1 MPAPEIWGPA
11 VWNLFHTLIEQLNED
26 AYQVIAPQMYAQFV
40 KICKF
45 LPCPDCASDATNF
58 LAKVNLTHIKS
69 KVEFRNTFYLFHNWV
84 NARKRKPL
92 FNYGNILIYGKY
104 NVIVVINK
112 FLSVYHTKGN
122 MKMLN
127 ESFQRSLIVS
137 TFKGWF
143 TSVIGAFMPAPKVEQ
158 PIAIEVKEELVEE
171 EVKVAA
177 VEEPISNEEVKAV
190 AEEKVAVV
198 EELISNEE
206 VKAVAEEKVAVV
218 EEPIS
223 NEEVAAVEEP
233 ISNEEEVTA
242 VEEPISNEEEVTAV
256 AEEEVTVVEEE
267 STVDEV
273 ENEVLNDVVK
283 VEEKPKGKKGKKGK
297 K

>member
-58 LAKVNLTHIKS
+58 LAKVNLTHIKY

-84 NARKRKPL
+84 NARKRKQL
-92 FNYGNILIYGKY
+92 FNYGNILIYSKY

-143 TSVIGAFMPAPKVEQ
+143 TSVIGAFMPAQKVEQ
-158 PIAIEVKEELVEE
+158 PIAIEVKEEPTAIAEEEVKNVVEEEHTVVEEPTAIAEE
-171 EVKVAA
+171 EVKVEAEEEFKI
-177 VEEPISNEEVKAV
+177 EEPISNEEPLV
-190 AEEKVAVV
+190 EKV
-198 EELISNEE
+198 LD
-206 VKAVAEEKVAVV
+206 K
-218 EEPIS
+218 
-223 NEEVAAVEEP
+223 
-233 ISNEEEVTA
+233 
-242 VEEPISNEEEVTAV
+242 
-256 AEEEVTVVEEE
+256 
-267 STVDEV
+267 V
-273 ENEVLNDVVK
+273 ENEVLNEVIK

>member
-1 MPAPEIWGPA
+1 
-11 VWNLFHTLIEQLNED
+11 
-26 AYQVIAPQMYAQFV
+26 VIAPQMYAQFV

-84 NARKRKPL
+84 NARKRKQL

-104 NVIVVINK
+104 NIIVVINK

-127 ESFQRSLIVS
+127 ESFQRSLIVT
-137 TFKGWF
+137 TFRSWF

-158 PIAIEVKEELVEE
+158 PIAIEVKEEVT
-171 EVKVAA
+171 AF
-177 VEEPISNEEVKAV
+177 EEPNSNEEK
-190 AEEKVAVV
+190 
-198 EELISNEE
+198 
-206 VKAVAEEKVAVV
+206 
-218 EEPIS
+218 
-223 NEEVAAVEEP
+223 VAAVEEP

-242 VEEPISNEEEVTAV
+242 VVEEEHIVEEPI
-256 AEEEVTVVEEE
+256 VEK
-267 STVDEV
+267 VLDEV
-273 ENEVLNDVVK
+273 ENEVLNDVEK

>member
-84 NARKRKPL
+84 NARKRKQL
-92 FNYGNILIYGKY
+92 FNYGNILIYSKY
-104 NVIVVINK
+104 NIIVVINK

-158 PIAIEVKEELVEE
+158 PIAIEVKEEVTAIAEE

-177 VEEPISNEEVKAV
+177 V
-190 AEEKVAVV
+190 
-198 EELISNEE
+198 EE

-242 VEEPISNEEEVTAV
+242 V
-256 AEEEVTVVEEE
+256 AEEEVFNLPGQTE
-267 STVDEV
+267 SQQ
-273 ENEVLNDVVK
+273 K
-283 VEEKPKGKKGKKGK
+283 RKKIIGLEQAEFAGQTGVTSGALGRERAGSF
-297 K
+297 

>member
-58 LAKVNLTHIKS
+58 LAKVNLTHIKY

-84 NARKRKPL
+84 NARKRKQL
-92 FNYGNILIYGKY
+92 YNYGNILIYSKY
-104 NVIVVINK
+104 NIIVVINK

-177 VEEPISNEEVKAV
+177 VEEPISNEEEVKVVEEEVTTV
-190 AEEKVAVV
+190 AEEP
-198 EELISNEE
+198 ISNEE
-206 VKAVAEEKVAVV
+206 EVTAVS

-242 VEEPISNEEEVTAV
+242 VAEEGPISNEEVK
-256 AEEEVTVVEEE
+256 VVE
-267 STVDEV
+267 EV

>member
-26 AYQVIAPQMYAQFV
+26 SYQAIAPQLYSQFV
-40 KICKF
+40 RICKL

-84 NARKRKPL
+84 NARKRKQL
-92 FNYGNILIYGKY
+92 FNYGNILIYSKY
-104 NVIVVINK
+104 NIIVVINK

-137 TFKGWF
+137 TFRSWF
-143 TSVIGAFMPAPKVEQ
+143 TSVIGAFTPTPKVQ
-158 PIAIEVKEELVEE
+158 QSIAIEVKEEPVIQEEVKEESVIQE
-171 EVKVAA
+171 EVKVVETI
-177 VEEPISNEEVKAV
+177 VEEPISNEEVTAV
-190 AEEKVAVV
+190 
-198 EELISNEE
+198 
-206 VKAVAEEKVAVV
+206 
-218 EEPIS
+218 
-223 NEEVAAVEEP
+223 
-233 ISNEEEVTA
+233 

-256 AEEEVTVVEEE
+256 AEEEVTAIVEEE
-267 STVDEV
+267 VTEV
-273 ENEVLNDVVK
+273 EEPISNEEEVTAVAEEEVKVEVLEK

>member
-143 TSVIGAFMPAPKVEQ
+143 TSVIGAFMPATKVEQ
-158 PIAIEVKEELVEE
+158 PIAIEVKEEPTAIAEE
-171 EVKVAA
+171 KVAA
-177 VEEPISNEEVKAV
+177 VEEPISKEEEVTAV
-190 AEEKVAVV
+190 AEE
-198 EELISNEE
+198 EPISNEE

-242 VEEPISNEEEVTAV
+242 VAVEEPII
-256 AEEEVTVVEEE
+256 VEEP
-267 STVDEV
+267 TVE
-273 ENEVLNDVVK
+273 K
-283 VEEKPKGKKGKKGK
+283 VEEKSKSKKGKKGK

>member
-11 VWNLFHTLIEQLNED
+11 VWNFFHTLIEQLNED
-26 AYQVIAPQMYAQFV
+26 AYQAIAPQLYSQFV
-40 KICKF
+40 RICKL

-84 NARKRKPL
+84 NARKRKQL
-92 FNYGNILIYGKY
+92 FNYGNILIYSKY
-104 NVIVVINK
+104 NIIVVINK

-137 TFKGWF
+137 TFRSWF
-143 TSVIGAFMPAPKVEQ
+143 TSVIGAFTPPPKVQ
-158 PIAIEVKEELVEE
+158 QSIAIEVKEEEVTAVAEKEEVTAVEEVKVVEEEEVTAVAEKEEVKVVEEEEVTAVEEVIVVVEE
-171 EVKVAA
+171 EVTT
-177 VEEPISNEEVKAV
+177 V

-198 EELISNEE
+198 EE
-206 VKAVAEEKVAVV
+206 
-218 EEPIS
+218 
-223 NEEVAAVEEP
+223 
-233 ISNEEEVTA
+233 
-242 VEEPISNEEEVTAV
+242 EEVTAV
-256 AEEEVTVVEEE
+256 AEEEPTVE
-267 STVDEV
+267 
-273 ENEVLNDVVK
+273 K

>member
-26 AYQVIAPQMYAQFV
+26 AYQAVAPQLYSQFV
-40 KICKF
+40 RICKL

-84 NARKRKPL
+84 NARKRKQL
-92 FNYGNILIYGKY
+92 FNYGNILIYSKY
-104 NVIVVINK
+104 NIIVVINK

-137 TFKGWF
+137 TFRSWF
-143 TSVIGAFMPAPKVEQ
+143 TSVIGAFTPPPKVQ
-158 PIAIEVKEELVEE
+158 QSIAIEVKEEPTAVAQEEEVTAVAEKEEVKVVEEE
-171 EVKVAA
+171 EVKVVEEEEVTAVAEEEEVIVVAEEEVAA
-177 VEEPISNEEVKAV
+177 VEEVIVVVEEEVTTV

-198 EELISNEE
+198 EE
-206 VKAVAEEKVAVV
+206 
-218 EEPIS
+218 
-223 NEEVAAVEEP
+223 
-233 ISNEEEVTA
+233 
-242 VEEPISNEEEVTAV
+242 EEVTAV
-256 AEEEVTVVEEE
+256 AEEEPTVE
-267 STVDEV
+267 
-273 ENEVLNDVVK
+273 K

>member
-11 VWNLFHTLIEQLNED
+11 VWNLFHTLIEHLNED

-58 LAKVNLTHIKS
+58 LAKVNLTHIKY

-84 NARKRKPL
+84 NARKRKQL
-92 FNYGNILIYGKY
+92 FNYGNILIYSKY

-127 ESFQRSLIVS
+127 ESFQRSLIVN
-137 TFKGWF
+137 TFKTWF
-143 TSVIGAFMPAPKVEQ
+143 TSVIGAFMPAQKVEQ
-158 PIAIEVKEELVEE
+158 PIAIEVKEEPTAIAEEEVKNVVEEEHTVVEEPISNEEEVKVEAEE

-177 VEEPISNEEVKAV
+177 VEEVT
-190 AEEKVAVV
+190 VV
-198 EELISNEE
+198 E
-206 VKAVAEEKVAVV
+206 
-218 EEPIS
+218 
-223 NEEVAAVEEP
+223 EEP
-233 ISNEEEVTA
+233 ISNEEEVA
-242 VEEPISNEEEVTAV
+242 AIEEEPI
-256 AEEEVTVVEEE
+256 
-267 STVDEV
+267 VDEV
-273 ENEVLNDVVK
+273 LNEVIK

>member
-26 AYQVIAPQMYAQFV
+26 SYQAIAPQLYSQFV
-40 KICKF
+40 RICKL

-84 NARKRKPL
+84 NARKRKQL
-92 FNYGNILIYGKY
+92 FNYGNILIYSKY
-104 NVIVVINK
+104 NIIVVINK

-137 TFKGWF
+137 TFRSWF
-143 TSVIGAFMPAPKVEQ
+143 TSVIGAFTPPPKVQ
-158 PIAIEVKEELVEE
+158 QSIAIEVKEEPVIQEEVKEESVIQE
-171 EVKVAA
+171 EVKVVETI
-177 VEEPISNEEVKAV
+177 VEEPISN
-190 AEEKVAVV
+190 
-198 EELISNEE
+198 
-206 VKAVAEEKVAVV
+206 
-218 EEPIS
+218 
-223 NEEVAAVEEP
+223 
-233 ISNEEEVTA
+233 EEVTA

-256 AEEEVTVVEEE
+256 AEEEVTAIVEEE
-267 STVDEV
+267 VTEV
-273 ENEVLNDVVK
+273 EEPISNEEEVTAVAEEEVKVEVLEK

>member
-11 VWNLFHTLIEQLNED
+11 VWNLFHTLIEQLNEN
-26 AYQVIAPQMYAQFV
+26 AFQVIAPQMYSQFV

-58 LAKVNLTHIKS
+58 LAKVNLSHIKS

-84 NARKRKPL
+84 NARKRKQL

-104 NVIVVINK
+104 NIIVVINR

-137 TFKGWF
+137 TFKSWF
-143 TSVIGAFMPAPKVEQ
+143 TSVIGAFMPAPPK
-158 PIAIEVKEELVEE
+158 PIEEVKEVKEEPVIQE
-171 EVKVAA
+171 EVKVEEEPVIQEEVKVEEEPVIQEEVKVEEEPVIQEEVKVEEEPVIQEEVK
-177 VEEPISNEEVKAV
+177 VEEPIIQEES
-190 AEEKVAVV
+190 
-198 EELISNEE
+198 I
-206 VKAVAEEKVAVV
+206 
-218 EEPIS
+218 
-223 NEEVAAVEEP
+223 
-233 ISNEEEVTA
+233 
-242 VEEPISNEEEVTAV
+242 
-256 AEEEVTVVEEE
+256 VVEEE
-267 STVDEV
+267 ILTLEKTI
-273 ENEVLNDVVK
+273 EEKEGIKL
-283 VEEKPKGKKGKKGK
+283 VEEPEIKKGKKGKKGK

>member
-26 AYQVIAPQMYAQFV
+26 AYQAVAPQLYSQFV
-40 KICKF
+40 RICKL

-84 NARKRKPL
+84 NARKRKQL
-92 FNYGNILIYGKY
+92 FNYGNILIYSKY
-104 NVIVVINK
+104 NIIVVINK

-137 TFKGWF
+137 TFRSWF
-143 TSVIGAFMPAPKVEQ
+143 TSVIGAFTPPPKVQ
-158 PIAIEVKEELVEE
+158 QSIAIEVKEE
-171 EVKVAA
+171 
-177 VEEPISNEEVKAV
+177 EPT
-190 AEEKVAVV
+190 AVV
-198 EELISNEE
+198 EEH
-206 VKAVAEEKVAVV
+206 
-218 EEPIS
+218 
-223 NEEVAAVEEP
+223 
-233 ISNEEEVTA
+233 
-242 VEEPISNEEEVTAV
+242 ISNEEEVTAV
-256 AEEEVTVVEEE
+256 AEKEEVKVVEEE
-267 STVDEV
+267 EVTAVEEVKVVEEEEVTAVAEKEEVKVVEEEVTTVAEEKVAVVEEEEV
-273 ENEVLNDVVK
+273 TAVAEEEPTVEK

>member
-84 NARKRKPL
+84 NARKRKQL
-92 FNYGNILIYGKY
+92 FNYGNILIYSKY
-104 NVIVVINK
+104 NIIVVINK

-158 PIAIEVKEELVEE
+158 PIAIEVKEEVTAVAEE
-171 EVKVAA
+171 KVAA
-177 VEEPISNEEVKAV
+177 VEEPISNEEEVTTV
-190 AEEKVAVV
+190 AEEEVTTVA
-198 EELISNEE
+198 
-206 VKAVAEEKVAVV
+206 

-233 ISNEEEVTA
+233 ISNEEVSA
-242 VEEPISNEEEVTAV
+242 VEEPISNEEEVKV
-256 AEEEVTVVEEE
+256 VEEEVTVVEEE
-267 STVDEV
+267 PVVEEV
-273 ENEVLNDVVK
+273 ENEVLNDIVK

>member
-84 NARKRKPL
+84 NARKRKQL

-104 NVIVVINK
+104 NIIVVINK

-127 ESFQRSLIVS
+127 ESFQRSLIVT
-137 TFKGWF
+137 TFRSWF

-158 PIAIEVKEELVEE
+158 PIAIEVKEE
-171 EVKVAA
+171 
-177 VEEPISNEEVKAV
+177 PTAV
-190 AEEKVAVV
+190 AQ
-198 EELISNEE
+198 
-206 VKAVAEEKVAVV
+206 
-218 EEPIS
+218 
-223 NEEVAAVEEP
+223 EEVAAVEEP

-242 VEEPISNEEEVTAV
+242 VAEEEPNSNEEEVTAVAVEEVVEEEVKVVEEEVKVVEEESISNEEEVTAV
-256 AEEEVTVVEEE
+256 VEEE
-267 STVDEV
+267 HIVEEPIVEKVLDEV
-273 ENEVLNDVVK
+273 ENEVLNDVEK

>member
-84 NARKRKPL
+84 NARKRKQL
-92 FNYGNILIYGKY
+92 FNYGNILIYSKY
-104 NVIVVINK
+104 NIIVVINK

-137 TFKGWF
+137 T
-143 TSVIGAFMPAPKVEQ
+143 SKVEQ
-158 PIAIEVKEELVEE
+158 PIAIEVKEEVTAIAEE

-177 VEEPISNEEVKAV
+177 V
-190 AEEKVAVV
+190 
-198 EELISNEE
+198 EE

-223 NEEVAAVEEP
+223 NEEVA
-233 ISNEEEVTA
+233 A

>member
-84 NARKRKPL
+84 NARKRKQL

-104 NVIVVINK
+104 NIIVVINK

-127 ESFQRSLIVS
+127 ESFQRSLIVT
-137 TFKGWF
+137 TFRSWF

-158 PIAIEVKEELVEE
+158 PIAIEVKEE
-171 EVKVAA
+171 
-177 VEEPISNEEVKAV
+177 PTAV
-190 AEEKVAVV
+190 AQ
-198 EELISNEE
+198 
-206 VKAVAEEKVAVV
+206 
-218 EEPIS
+218 
-223 NEEVAAVEEP
+223 EEVAAVEEP

-242 VEEPISNEEEVTAV
+242 VAEEEPNSNEEEVTAVAVEEVVEEEVKVVEEEVKVVEEESISNEEEVTAV
-256 AEEEVTVVEEE
+256 VEEE
-267 STVDEV
+267 HIVEEPIVEKVLDEV
-273 ENEVLNDVVK
+273 ENEVLNDIVK

>member
-11 VWNLFHTLIEQLNED
+11 VWNLFHTLIEQINED
-26 AYQVIAPQMYAQFV
+26 AYQAVAPQLYSQFV
-40 KICKF
+40 RICKL

-84 NARKRKPL
+84 NARKRKQL
-92 FNYGNILIYGKY
+92 FNYGNILIYSKY
-104 NVIVVINK
+104 NIIVVINK

-127 ESFQRSLIVS
+127 ESFQRSLIVT
-137 TFKGWF
+137 TFRSWF
-143 TSVIGAFMPAPKVEQ
+143 TSVIGAFTPPPKVQ
-158 PIAIEVKEELVEE
+158 QSIAIEVKEEPISNEEVKEESVIQE
-171 EVKVAA
+171 EVKVVETI
-177 VEEPISNEEVKAV
+177 VEEPISNEEVTAV
-190 AEEKVAVV
+190 
-198 EELISNEE
+198 
-206 VKAVAEEKVAVV
+206 
-218 EEPIS
+218 
-223 NEEVAAVEEP
+223 
-233 ISNEEEVTA
+233 

-256 AEEEVTVVEEE
+256 AEEEVTSVEEL
-267 STVDEV
+267 TVEEVLDEV
-273 ENEVLNDVVK
+273 LEK

>member
-26 AYQVIAPQMYAQFV
+26 AYQAIAPQLYSQFV

-69 KVEFRNTFYLFHNWV
+69 KIEFRNTFYLFHNWV

-92 FNYGNILIYGKY
+92 FNYGNILIYSKY
-104 NVIVVINK
+104 NIIVVINK

-143 TSVIGAFMPAPKVEQ
+143 TSVISAFMPAPKVEQ
-158 PIAIEVKEELVEE
+158 PITIEVKEEVTAFEE
-171 EVKVAA
+171 PNSNEEKVAA
-177 VEEPISNEEVKAV
+177 VEEPISNEEEVT
-190 AEEKVAVV
+190 VV
-198 EELISNEE
+198 
-206 VKAVAEEKVAVV
+206 V
-218 EEPIS
+218 
-223 NEEVAAVEEP
+223 
-233 ISNEEEVTA
+233 EEEVTA
-242 VEEPISNEEEVTAV
+242 VEEPISNEEEITAVAVEEPISNEEEVTEV
-256 AEEEVTVVEEE
+256 AEEEVTAIVEEE
-267 STVDEV
+267 VTAIVEEEHIVEESIVEKVLDEV

>member
-58 LAKVNLTHIKS
+58 LAKVNLTHIKY

-84 NARKRKPL
+84 NARKRKQL
-92 FNYGNILIYGKY
+92 FNYGNILIYSKY

-127 ESFQRSLIVS
+127 ESFQRSLIVN
-137 TFKGWF
+137 TFKSWF
-143 TSVIGAFMPAPKVEQ
+143 TSVIGAFMPAQKVEQ
-158 PIAIEVKEELVEE
+158 PIAIEVKEEPTAIAEE

-177 VEEPISNEEVKAV
+177 VEEVT
-190 AEEKVAVV
+190 VV
-198 EELISNEE
+198 E
-206 VKAVAEEKVAVV
+206 
-218 EEPIS
+218 
-223 NEEVAAVEEP
+223 EEP
-233 ISNEEEVTA
+233 ISNEEEVA
-242 VEEPISNEEEVTAV
+242 AIEEEPI
-256 AEEEVTVVEEE
+256 
-267 STVDEV
+267 VDEV
-273 ENEVLNDVVK
+273 LNEVIK
-283 VEEKPKGKKGKKGK
+283 VEEKPKGKKGKK
-297 K
+297 

>member
-198 EELISNEE
+198 EEPISNEE
-206 VKAVAEEKVAVV
+206 VAVV

-223 NEEVAAVEEP
+223 NEEVA
-233 ISNEEEVTA
+233 A

>member
-84 NARKRKPL
+84 NARKRKQL
-92 FNYGNILIYGKY
+92 FNYGNILIYSKY
-104 NVIVVINK
+104 NIIVVINK

-158 PIAIEVKEELVEE
+158 PIAIEVKEEVTAIAEE

-177 VEEPISNEEVKAV
+177 V
-190 AEEKVAVV
+190 
-198 EELISNEE
+198 EE

-223 NEEVAAVEEP
+223 NEEVA
-233 ISNEEEVTA
+233 A

>member
-1 MPAPEIWGPA
+1 M
-11 VWNLFHTLIEQLNED
+11 
-26 AYQVIAPQMYAQFV
+26 
-40 KICKF
+40 
-45 LPCPDCASDATNF
+45 
-58 LAKVNLTHIKS
+58 
-69 KVEFRNTFYLFHNWV
+69 
-84 NARKRKPL
+84 
-92 FNYGNILIYGKY
+92 IYGKY

-112 FLSVYHTKGN
+112 FLSVSHTKGN

-198 EELISNEE
+198 EEPISN
-206 VKAVAEEKVAVV
+206 EKVAVV

-233 ISNEEEVTA
+233 ISNEQ
-242 VEEPISNEEEVTAV
+242 EVTAV

>member
-58 LAKVNLTHIKS
+58 LAKVNSSHIKS

-84 NARKRKPL
+84 NARKRKQL
-92 FNYGNILIYGKY
+92 FNYGNILIYSKY
-104 NVIVVINK
+104 NIIVVINK

-137 TFKGWF
+137 TFKSWF
-143 TSVIGAFMPAPKVEQ
+143 TSVIGAFMPVPPK
-158 PIAIEVKEELVEE
+158 PIEEVKEEPFIQEEVKEEESIVKEEVKEPVIQEEVKEPVIQEEPFIQEEVKEPVIQEEVIEEPVIQEKVIEEVLTLEKPIEEEE
-171 EVKVAA
+171 EV
-177 VEEPISNEEVKAV
+177 
-190 AEEKVAVV
+190 
-198 EELISNEE
+198 
-206 VKAVAEEKVAVV
+206 
-218 EEPIS
+218 
-223 NEEVAAVEEP
+223 
-233 ISNEEEVTA
+233 
-242 VEEPISNEEEVTAV
+242 
-256 AEEEVTVVEEE
+256 
-267 STVDEV
+267 
-273 ENEVLNDVVK
+273 
-283 VEEKPKGKKGKKGK
+283 KPKGKKGKKGK

>member
-84 NARKRKPL
+84 NARKRKQL
-92 FNYGNILIYGKY
+92 FNYGNILIYSKY
-104 NVIVVINK
+104 NIIVVINK

-158 PIAIEVKEELVEE
+158 PIAIEVKEEVT
-171 EVKVAA
+171 
-177 VEEPISNEEVKAV
+177 AV
-190 AEEKVAVV
+190 AEEK
-198 EELISNEE
+198 
-206 VKAVAEEKVAVV
+206 
-218 EEPIS
+218 
-223 NEEVAAVEEP
+223 VAAVEEP

-242 VEEPISNEEEVTAV
+242 VVEEEVTTVAEEPISNEEEVTAV
-256 AEEEVTVVEEE
+256 AQEAPISNEEEVTAVAEEGPISNEEVKVVE
-267 STVDEV
+267 EV

>member
-84 NARKRKPL
+84 NARKRKQL
-92 FNYGNILIYGKY
+92 FNYGNILIYSKY
-104 NVIVVINK
+104 NIIVVINK

-158 PIAIEVKEELVEE
+158 PIAIEVKEEVT
-171 EVKVAA
+171 
-177 VEEPISNEEVKAV
+177 AV
-190 AEEKVAVV
+190 AEEK
-198 EELISNEE
+198 
-206 VKAVAEEKVAVV
+206 
-218 EEPIS
+218 
-223 NEEVAAVEEP
+223 VAAVEEP
-233 ISNEEEVTA
+233 ISNEEEVKVVEEEVTTVA
-242 VEEPISNEEEVTAV
+242 EEPISNEEEVTAV
-256 AEEEVTVVEEE
+256 AEEGPISNEEVKVVE
-267 STVDEV
+267 EV

>member
-84 NARKRKPL
+84 NARKRKQL

-104 NVIVVINK
+104 NIIVVINK

-127 ESFQRSLIVS
+127 ESFQRSLIVT
-137 TFKGWF
+137 TFRSWF

-158 PIAIEVKEELVEE
+158 PIAIEVKEE
-171 EVKVAA
+171 
-177 VEEPISNEEVKAV
+177 PTAV
-190 AEEKVAVV
+190 A
-198 EELISNEE
+198 
-206 VKAVAEEKVAVV
+206 
-218 EEPIS
+218 
-223 NEEVAAVEEP
+223 
-233 ISNEEEVTA
+233 EEEVTA

-256 AEEEVTVVEEE
+256 AEEEVTAVADEEPNSNEEEVTAVAVEEVVEEEVKVVEEEVKVVEEE
-267 STVDEV
+267 SISNEEEVTAVVEEEHIVEEPIVEKVLDEV

-283 VEEKPKGKKGKKGK
+283 VEEKPKDKKGKKGK